1 MTFNVIATR
10 RIWYG
15 LSAVLVAASIGS
27 IALWGLKLGIDFTGG
42 TLLQVRFTARPA
54 VEEIERRA
62 GEAGVGTVHVQPV
75 GDAEAI
81 LRLQATDEASHQK
94 VLAAMRAG
102 DDASVTEQ
110 SYETVGPSVGSELR
124 SRSLKGIALVLLAI
138 VAYIAFAFRS
148 VSKPVSAWKYGI
160 VAIVALLHD
169 VLIPTGVFA
178 ALGHFAGVEIDVLF
192 VTAVLTVLGFSVHDT
207 IVVFD
212 RIRENL
218 RRHAGQP
225 FEDVV
230 AISVRET
237 FVRSLNTSLTVIL
250 VLLALYLFG
259 GVSTRSFILALL
271 IGVGVG
277 TYSSIFIASP
287 LLVTWE
293 RWSSRK
299 RG

>member
-1 MTFNVIATR
+1 MKFNIIATR
-10 RIWYG
+10 RIWYA
-15 LSAVLVAASIGS
+15 LSAVMVAASLGA

-42 TLLQVRFTARPA
+42 SLVEVRFQTRPA
-54 VEEIERRA
+54 VQEIERRVA
-62 GEAGVGTVHVQPV
+62 EAGVGTIHVQPV
-75 GDAEAI
+75 GDTEAI

-94 VLAAMRAG
+94 VLAALRAG
-102 DDASVTEQ
+102 DEASVTEQ

-124 SRSLKGIALVLLAI
+124 SRSIRGIVLVLAAI

-148 VSKPVSAWKYGI
+148 VSKPVSAWKYGV
-160 VAIVALLHD
+160 VAIVALFHD
-169 VLIPTGVFA
+169 VIIPTGVFA

-230 AISVRET
+230 AMSVRET
-237 FVRSLNTSLTVIL
+237 FVRSLNTSLTVLL

-287 LLVTWE
+287 LLVTWQ

>member
-1 MTFNVIATR
+1 MKFNVIATR
-10 RIWYG
+10 NIWYG
-15 LSAVLVAASIGS
+15 LSAVMVAASLGAI
-27 IALWGLKLGIDFTGG
+27 LMWGLKLGIDFTGG
-42 TLLQVRFTARPA
+42 SLLEVRFETRPA
-54 VEEIERRA
+54 VQELERRVA
-62 GEAGVGTVHVQPV
+62 DAGVGTVHVQPV
-75 GDAEAI
+75 GENEAI

-94 VLAAMRAG
+94 VLVALRAG

-124 SRSLKGIALVLLAI
+124 SRSIRGIALVLAAI

-148 VSKPVSAWKYGI
+148 VSKPVSAWKYGV
-160 VAIVALLHD
+160 VAIVALFHD
-169 VLIPTGVFA
+169 VIIPTGVFA

-230 AISVRET
+230 AMSVRET

-287 LLVTWE
+287 LLVTWQ